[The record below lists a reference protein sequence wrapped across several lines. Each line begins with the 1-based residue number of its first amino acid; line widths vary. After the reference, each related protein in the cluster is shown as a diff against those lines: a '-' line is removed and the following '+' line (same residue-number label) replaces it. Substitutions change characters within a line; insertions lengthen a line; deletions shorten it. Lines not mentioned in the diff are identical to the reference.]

1 MNDPQPA
8 TMLRGISFLKTLDEE
23 GIEQLARKLV
33 AAEYQSGQIIV
44 EAGRACDGLYFL
56 LEGSIERLPPGSS
69 PDETGQP
76 LSGGDTFGAL
86 ELVYDQSW
94 TSTYIA
100 REPTQIYLWKRRDA
114 EVFFQK
120 QPAALADLR
129 FKARSHRLARSLNF
143 TWLNEN
149 EIIDGLACK
158 HPALLVRGLLV
169 PAMLVLAGAALLWWG
184 PILTGDSLIWL
195 AAGVVGIGM
204 LYGVW
209 QWVDWG
215 NDYYMVTNRRV
226 VRLEKVVGI
235 YDSRREAPLH
245 NVLSFSVSTT
255 FLGRLLGFGDLIIRT
270 FTGQIVFPNIPNPY
284 AMAGVLENQWHRV
297 YEHRL
302 QEDRAS
308 KINAV
313 RGLTAAE
320 AEVAFE
326 PSNLEE
332 TPPDEEPRGDP
343 QNGLGR
349 WSFKVR
355 FEEQGV
361 ITYRKHWAVLMRR
374 VVLPSIAIL
383 LLAGLIGARLGETIT
398 LLPLGT
404 FLQLSGLLII
414 GLVLYWLYEFVDWAN
429 DIYQITPTQIVDV
442 HRKPLAREMRKVA
455 PLESILGT
463 EVDRKGIIGLML
475 NYGDVISNIGTEQ
488 FLFEGVFD
496 PVGVQQDIVRGM
508 EAIMERKLEKQR
520 REKRDEMVEWL
531 GVYHQEYNHRKPE
544 EPEERHP

>member
-1 MNDPQPA
+1 MTDPQPA
-8 TMLRGISFLKTLDEE
+8 AMLRGISFLQTLDDED
-23 GIEQLARKLV
+23 IEQLARKLI
-33 AAEYQSGQIIV
+33 AAEYKTGQTIV
-44 EAGRACDGLYFL
+44 EAGRACDGLYLL
-56 LEGSIERLPPGSS
+56 LEGSVERLPPGSV
-69 PDETGQP
+69 PGDGQP
-76 LSGGDTFGAL
+76 LSAGDTFGAL
-86 ELVYDQSW
+86 ELVYGHSW
-94 TSTYIA
+94 TSTYIV
-100 REPTQIYLWKRRDA
+100 REPTRIYLWKRRDVEA
-114 EVFFQK
+114 FFQN
-120 QPAALADLR
+120 QPAAMADLR
-129 FKARSHRLARSLNF
+129 FAARSQRLAQSLNF

-149 EIIDGLACK
+149 ETIDGLACK
-158 HPALLVRGLLV
+158 HPAMLVRGLLV
-169 PAMLVLAGAALLWWG
+169 PTLLVIAGVALLWWG
-184 PILTGDSLIWL
+184 PILIGDSLIWL
-195 AAGVVGIGM
+195 AAGVAGIGA

-245 NVLSFSVSTT
+245 NVLSFSVSTS
-255 FLGRLLGFGDLIIRT
+255 FLGRVLGFGDLIIRT

-284 AMAGVLENQWHRV
+284 AMAGVLEKQWHRV
-297 YEHRL
+297 VERRM
-302 QEDRAS
+302 QEDRTN
-308 KINAV
+308 KIHAV
-313 RGLTAAE
+313 RGLTQAE
-320 AEVAFE
+320 SEVPPA
-326 PSNLEE
+326 SSTLEE
-332 TPPDEEPRGDP
+332 TPPDEDPRRDP

-374 VVLPSIAIL
+374 VALPSTAIL
-383 LLAGLIGARLGETIT
+383 LLAGLLGARLGEMIT

-404 FLQLSGLLII
+404 FLQVSGLMILA
-414 GLVLYWLYEFVDWAN
+414 LVVYWLYEFADWAN

-508 EAIMERKLEKQR
+508 EALMERKLDQQR
-520 REKRDEMVEWL
+520 REKREEMVEWL

-544 EPEERHP
+544 EPEEKHP

>member
-1 MNDPQPA
+1 MTDPQPA
-8 TMLRGISFLKTLDEE
+8 TMLRGISFLQALDDA

-33 AAEYQSGQIIV
+33 AAEFKPGQTIV
-44 EAGRACDGLYFL
+44 DAGRACDGLYIL
-56 LEGSIERLPPGSS
+56 LEGSVERLPPGSA
-69 PDETGQP
+69 PDDGGQR
-76 LSGGDTFGAL
+76 LSAGDTFGAM

-114 EVFFQK
+114 EAFFQN
-120 QPAALADLR
+120 QPAAMADLR
-129 FKARSHRLARSLNF
+129 FTARSQRLAQSLNF

-149 EIIDGLACK
+149 ETIDGLACK

-169 PAMLVLAGAALLWWG
+169 PALLVIAGAALLWWG
-184 PILTGDSLIWL
+184 PILIGDSLILL
-195 AAGVVGIGM
+195 AAGVAGIGA

-209 QWVDWG
+209 QWIDWG

-255 FLGRLLGFGDLIIRT
+255 FLGRILGFGDVIIRT

-284 AMAGVLENQWHRV
+284 AMAGVLEKQWHRV
-297 YEHRL
+297 VERRM
-302 QEDRAS
+302 QEDRVN

-313 RGLTAAE
+313 RGLTDAE
-320 AEVAFE
+320 TEIPPE
-326 PSNLEE
+326 PSTLEE
-332 TPPDEEPRGDP
+332 TPPDEEPRRDRL
-343 QNGLGR
+343 NGLGH
-349 WSFKVR
+349 WTFKVR

-374 VVLPSIAIL
+374 VALPSTAIL
-383 LLAGLIGARLGETIT
+383 LLAGLLGARLGETIT
-398 LLPLGT
+398 FLPLGT
-404 FLQLSGLLII
+404 FLQLSGLLIL

-463 EVDRKGIIGLML
+463 EVDRKGIIGLVL

-496 PVGVQQDIVRGM
+496 PIGVQQDIVRGL
-508 EAIMERKLEKQR
+508 EALMERKLDQQR

-531 GVYHQEYNHRKPE
+531 GVYHEEYNHRKPE
-544 EPEERHP
+544 EPEEKHP